1 MEYLDLYDSNKNKL
15 NKKIVRGNY
24 TFKDNEHILISV
36 IFIEN
41 NNNEFLIQL
50 TSKNKGSIYS
60 STGGHVTSGSNE
72 LDTIVKELYEELG
85 LVIDKKEITFIKD
98 ITINVPIFSLY
109 YLKKDID
116 LNNIILE
123 KDEVEDVSYLTKEE
137 ILKLIDTNKFLTS
150 HGILFKRLLE
160 YKNNE

>member
-60 STGGHVTSGSNE
+60 STGGHVTSGSNK

-116 LNNIILE
+116 INNVILE

>member
-72 LDTIVKELYEELG
+72 FDTIVKELYEELG

-98 ITINVPIFSLY
+98 ITINIPIFSLY

-116 LNNIILE
+116 LNKIILE

-150 HGILFKRLLE
+150 HGILFKELLE